1 MRCRRIYIHSSLIF
15 IPMSVIIGLIAQK
28 LAGKDTVAEYLIQK
42 YGAVSYAG
50 GHILND
56 ILVVLGQEV
65 SRENETKL
73 AVNLRQA
80 FGEEVLNSAIL
91 NRLQA
96 SQAELKLINGIRR
109 PKEFVQA
116 QEAGVR
122 TVYIYASPEVR
133 FARYKSRQE
142 KIDDGLLSF
151 PEFVQQDEQSPTEKD
166 IVTIGEQSEFRLE
179 NNGEIVDLY
188 AQVDE
193 LIKRLTN
200 TGE

>member
-1 MRCRRIYIHSSLIF
+1 
-15 IPMSVIIGLIAQK
+15 MSVIIGLVAQK

-56 ILVVLGQEV
+56 ILKVLGQEV

-91 NRLQA
+91 NRLQGA
-96 SQAELKLINGIRR
+96 RAELKLINGIRR
-109 PKEFVQA
+109 PKEFIQA
-116 QEAGVR
+116 QQVGVR

-133 FARYKSRQE
+133 FARYKNRQE
-142 KIDDGLLSF
+142 KIDDGILSF
-151 PEFVQQDEQSPTEKD
+151 DEFVQQDEQSPTEKD
-166 IVTIGEQSEFRLE
+166 IVTVGEQAEFRLE
-179 NNGEIVDLY
+179 NNGELVDLY
-188 AQVDE
+188 AQVDK
-193 LIKRLTN
+193 LIKQLLRT
-200 TGE
+200 EE